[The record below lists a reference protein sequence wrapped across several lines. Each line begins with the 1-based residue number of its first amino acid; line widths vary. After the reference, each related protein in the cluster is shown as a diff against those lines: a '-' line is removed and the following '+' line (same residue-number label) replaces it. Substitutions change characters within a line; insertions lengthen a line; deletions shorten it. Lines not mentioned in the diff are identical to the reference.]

1 MRCEYR
7 VCCAKLEST
16 CRGLKSPE
24 FAANPSTSDSSISR
38 SYSAVSPTLR
48 SSAAMILGASITL
61 HPLEISA
68 DYLSADNL
76 PADNL
81 YAGNQGSTRMRP
93 DRRHHP
99 AICLYRILP
108 Q

>member
-24 FAANPSTSDSSISR
+24 FAAKPSTSDSSISR
-38 SYSAVSPTLR
+38 SYSAVSPTRR

-61 HPLEISA
+61 RPPEIIA
-68 DYLSADNL
+68 DNLSADNL
-76 PADNL
+76 YADADNEGL
-81 YAGNQGSTRMRP
+81 TRMRR

-99 AICLYRILP
+99 AIC
-108 Q
+108 

>member
-7 VCCAKLEST
+7 VCCAKLGST

-38 SYSAVSPTLR
+38 SYSAVSPTR
-48 SSAAMILGASITL
+48 RSAAEMILGASITL
-61 HPLEISA
+61 RPREIIA

-76 PADNL
+76 SAD
-81 YAGNQGSTRMRP
+81 NQGSTRMRP
-93 DRRHHP
+93 ERRHHL
-99 AICLYRILP
+99 AICRDC
-108 Q
+108 